1 MSTTN
6 VARAGKLGNICVGNH
21 VSATMC
27 PRLPGPLMNPLYI
40 HVCVYMHMWMMKTT
54 WSLYMR
60 GQSVSTRLLFVI
72 LVDGRL
78 EKELE
83 YTKKA
88 LGEGY
93 GSTNELLIQTPNEEG
108 TNILTVQALKRH
120 LDILMKVTNVSV
132 DLFDQ

>member
-1 MSTTN
+1 MQVQN
-6 VARAGKLGNICVGNH
+6 
-21 VSATMC
+21 
-27 PRLPGPLMNPLYI
+27 
-40 HVCVYMHMWMMKTT
+40 
-54 WSLYMR
+54 
-60 GQSVSTRLLFVI
+60 VSTCLLFMI

-93 GSTNELLIQTPNEEG
+93 GSTHELLIQTPNEEG
-108 TNILTVQALKRH
+108 TSILTVQALKRH

>member
-1 MSTTN
+1 MQVQN
-6 VARAGKLGNICVGNH
+6 
-21 VSATMC
+21 
-27 PRLPGPLMNPLYI
+27 
-40 HVCVYMHMWMMKTT
+40 
-54 WSLYMR
+54 
-60 GQSVSTRLLFVI
+60 VSTCLLSMI

-93 GSTNELLIQTPNEEG
+93 GGTNELLIQTPNEEG
-108 TNILTVQALKRH
+108 TNILTVEALKRH

>member
-1 MSTTN
+1 M
-6 VARAGKLGNICVGNH
+6 R
-21 VSATMC
+21 
-27 PRLPGPLMNPLYI
+27 
-40 HVCVYMHMWMMKTT
+40 KTAWLLT
-54 WSLYMR
+54 C
-60 GQSVSTRLLFVI
+60 LLFLI

-78 EKELE
+78 EKELQ

-93 GSTNELLIQTPNEEG
+93 GGTNELLIQTPNEEG

-120 LDILMKVTNVSV
+120 LDILMRVTNVSV

>member
-1 MSTTN
+1 MIKTSW
-6 VARAGKLGNICVGNH
+6 L
-21 VSATMC
+21 
-27 PRLPGPLMNPLYI
+27 LY
-40 HVCVYMHMWMMKTT
+40 T
-54 WSLYMR
+54 R
-60 GQSVSTRLLFVI
+60 GQNVSTRLLFVI

>member
-1 MSTTN
+1 MFQP
-6 VARAGKLGNICVGNH
+6 V
-21 VSATMC
+21 
-27 PRLPGPLMNPLYI
+27 
-40 HVCVYMHMWMMKTT
+40 
-54 WSLYMR
+54 
-60 GQSVSTRLLFVI
+60 LLVI

-93 GSTNELLIQTPNEEG
+93 GGTNELLIQTPNEEG
-108 TNILTVQALKRH
+108 SNILTVRAMKQH
-120 LDILMKVTNVSV
+120 LEILMKVTNVSV

>member
-1 MSTTN
+1 MQ
-6 VARAGKLGNICVGNH
+6 
-21 VSATMC
+21 
-27 PRLPGPLMNPLYI
+27 
-40 HVCVYMHMWMMKTT
+40 
-54 WSLYMR
+54 
-60 GQSVSTRLLFVI
+60 GQNVSTCRFFFI

>member
-1 MSTTN
+1 MQVQN
-6 VARAGKLGNICVGNH
+6 
-21 VSATMC
+21 
-27 PRLPGPLMNPLYI
+27 
-40 HVCVYMHMWMMKTT
+40 
-54 WSLYMR
+54 
-60 GQSVSTRLLFVI
+60 VSTCLLFMI

-93 GSTNELLIQTPNEEG
+93 GGTNELLIQTPNEEG